1 MRLDRPTHTT
11 QLLQL
16 LMAAAV
22 VLPVAL
28 FLYLA
33 WTNYRALDAVANE
46 RVERTLD
53 VLQEH
58 ALRVFQTIDR
68 TIAET
73 DEVVRGLSDDDIR
86 AREGELHLR
95 LRQTQDSLPQIEGIW
110 LFDRTGQALV
120 AGTSYPV
127 PRGLDHAERD
137 HFKAHVA
144 DDVGTYIGDA
154 RTGRLASDV
163 FFVVSRRRTD
173 PSGAFNGVI
182 AVTVP
187 PTSLKDFYA
196 RIAQGTAVS
205 AGLIRSGGTFLAR
218 YPSPGA
224 GVPRLGAGNRFV
236 DAVAAQPEEGRFTAV
251 SQIDGVERRIA
262 YRKLP
267 GYDVYVQA
275 GFANDAL
282 WADLFA
288 ALAGHLLFGIPAT
301 ALLLILSYLALKHT
315 RAFLSETHRREAAE
329 AALKQ
334 AQRLEAIGQLTGG
347 VAHDFN
353 NLLMVVNGNVE
364 RLRRDLH
371 DARHKRALDAID
383 KAARRGESLT
393 RQLLTFSRRQTL
405 APTVIDPR
413 NQLPKIRDML
423 QSSLRGDI
431 AIALDIPSGLWP
443 VRVDLGELELALL
456 NLAINARDA
465 MPNGGTLT
473 LSARNTSLGGG
484 IGAEE
489 PKGDFVALAVRD
501 TGVGIPSDVLPKV
514 FEPFF
519 TTKEVGRGTGL
530 GLSQVYG
537 FAKQAGGTA
546 TVASELGRGTEITL
560 YLPRCTDVPL
570 AREDETADRPD
581 GSGHGIILLVE
592 DNAEIAEV
600 SRSNLEELGYR
611 VLHAPNA
618 DVALDIV
625 ERDRTIDLV
634 FSDIVM
640 PGPMSGLDLARR
652 LRELR
657 PGLPIV
663 LTTGYSS
670 ALQSAAPEG
679 FTLLTKPYDLASL
692 HRVIEETLRERGA
705 KVMPLMLRRQE

>member
-1 MRLDRPTHTT
+1 MRVDRPSQTT
-11 QLLQL
+11 QLLEL
-16 LMAAAV
+16 LVAAAV
-22 VLPVAL
+22 VLPVGL
-28 FLYLA
+28 FLYVA
-33 WTNYRALDAVANE
+33 WANYRTLDTVATE

-73 DEVVRGLSDDDIR
+73 DEVVRGLSDEEIR
-86 AREGELHLR
+86 AREPALHRR
-95 LRQTQDSLPQIEGIW
+95 LKQTQESVPQIEAIW
-110 LFDRTGQALV
+110 LFDRTGGPLV
-120 AGTSYPV
+120 SSTIHPL
-127 PRGLDHAERD
+127 PHGLNNADRD
-137 HFKAHVA
+137 YFRAHVA
-144 DDVGTYIGDA
+144 QEIGTYIGDVLTA
-154 RTGRLASDV
+154 RIGDQV
-163 FFVVSRRRTD
+163 FFVVSRRRSD
-173 PSGAFNGVI
+173 PAGAFNGVVAI
-182 AVTVP
+182 TVP

-196 RIAQGTAVS
+196 RIAQGTALS
-205 AGLIRSGGTFLAR
+205 AGLIRADGTFLAR

-224 GVPRLGAGNRFV
+224 VVPRLGAGNRFV
-236 DAVAAQPEEGRFTAV
+236 AAIATRPDRGAYTAV
-251 SQIDGVERRIA
+251 SQIDGIERRIS

-267 GYDVYVQA
+267 GYPAYVQA

-282 WADLFA
+282 WRELGA
-288 ALAGHLLFGIPAT
+288 ALTGHLVFGVPAT
-301 ALLLILSYLALKHT
+301 ALLLILSLLALKRT
-315 RAFLSETHRREAAE
+315 RGFLAETQRREMAE

-334 AQRLEAIGQLTGG
+334 AQRLEAVGQLTGG

-364 RLRRDLH
+364 RLRRDLQEP
-371 DARHKRALDAID
+371 RHKRALDAID

-413 NQLPKIRDML
+413 HQLPKIRDML

-431 AIALDIPSGLWP
+431 AIHLDIPPGVRP
-443 VRVDLGELELALL
+443 VRVDLGEFELALL

-473 LSARNTSLGGG
+473 VSARNTTLGST
-484 IGAEE
+484 ASEE
-489 PKGDFVALAVRD
+489 LRGDFVAISMRD
-501 TGVGIPSDVLPKV
+501 TGVGIPADVLPKV

-519 TTKEVGRGTGL
+519 TTKDVGKGTGL

-537 FAKQAGGTA
+537 FARQAGGTA
-546 TVASELGRGTEITL
+546 TVTSDFGRGTEVTL
-560 YLPRCTDVPL
+560 YLPRSTEAPAL
-570 AREDETADRPD
+570 QED
-581 GSGHGIILLVE
+581 GSGERPHWNGHGVILLVE
-592 DNAEIAEV
+592 DNAEIADV

-618 DVALDIV
+618 TAAMDIV

-640 PGPMSGLDLARR
+640 PGPMSGLDLART
-652 LRELR
+652 LRKLR
-657 PGLPIV
+657 PGLPVV

-670 ALQSAAPEG
+670 ALQSATPEG

-692 HRVIEETLRERGA
+692 HGVIENTLRERGA

>member
-1 MRLDRPTHTT
+1 MW
-11 QLLQL
+11 
-16 LMAAAV
+16 AAV
-22 VLPVAL
+22 VLPVSL
-28 FLYLA
+28 FLYVA
-33 WTNYRALDAVANE
+33 WVNYHALDDSATE

-68 TIAET
+68 TIGET
-73 DEVVRGLSDDDIR
+73 NEVVRGLSDEEIR
-86 AREGELHLR
+86 AREAELHER
-95 LRQTQDSLPQIEGIW
+95 LKQTQQSLSQIEAIWMFDRSGRPLVSSTIHPLPQG
-110 LFDRTGQALV
+110 LNNADRD
-120 AGTSYPV
+120 Y
-127 PRGLDHAERD
+127 
-137 HFKAHVA
+137 FKAQVA
-144 DDVGTYIGDA
+144 QDAGTYIGDVLTA
-154 RTGRLASDV
+154 RIGGQV
-163 FFVVSRRRTD
+163 FFVVSRRRPD
-173 PSGAFNGVI
+173 AGGAFNGVV

-187 PTSLKDFYA
+187 PKSLHDFYTQ
-196 RIAQGTAVS
+196 IAQGTALS
-205 AGLIRSGGTFLAR
+205 AGLIRADGTFLAR
-218 YPSPGA
+218 FPVLAA
-224 GVPRLGAGNRFV
+224 GVARLTAGNRFV
-236 DAVAAQPEEGRFTAV
+236 AAIATQPERGSYTAV
-251 SQIDGVERRIA
+251 SQIDGVERRIS

-267 GYDVYVQA
+267 GYQVYVQA
-275 GFANDAL
+275 GFANDAIWREL
-282 WADLFA
+282 RDSLA
-288 ALAGHLLFGIPAT
+288 AHLIFGVPAT
-301 ALLLILSYLALKHT
+301 ALLIVLSYLALKRT
-315 RAFLSETHRREAAE
+315 REFLSETQRRETAE

-364 RLRRDLH
+364 RLRRDLQ
-371 DARHKRALDAID
+371 DPRHKRALDSID
-383 KAARRGESLT
+383 QAARRGASLT

-405 APTVIDPR
+405 APTVVELR
-413 NQLPKIRDML
+413 AQLPKLRDML

-431 AIALDIPSGLWP
+431 PITLDIPAGLWP
-443 VRVDLGELELALL
+443 VRVDVGEFELAVL
-456 NLAINARDA
+456 NLGINARDA
-465 MPNGGTLT
+465 MPNGGALIV
-473 LSARNTSLGGG
+473 SARNTTLGGMG
-484 IGAEE
+484 SEDL
-489 PKGDFVALAVRD
+489 KGEFVAISVRD
-501 TGVGIPSDVLPKV
+501 TGVGIPPDVLPKV

-546 TVASELGRGTEITL
+546 TISSEVGRGTEITI

-570 AREDETADRPD
+570 AREDESADRPD
-581 GSGHGIILLVE
+581 GRGHGIILLVE

-618 DVALDIV
+618 MAAIDIV

-640 PGPMSGLDLARR
+640 PGTLSGLDLARR

-670 ALQSAAPEG
+670 ALKSAAPEG

-692 HRVIEETLRERGA
+692 HQVIEATLRERGA

>member
-1 MRLDRPTHTT
+1 MRVDRSRYTT

-16 LMAAAV
+16 LIAAAV
-22 VLPVAL
+22 VLPASL
-28 FLYLA
+28 FVYLA
-33 WTNYRALDAVANE
+33 WAHYRALDAVATE

-68 TIAET
+68 TIAEA
-73 DEVVRGLSDDDIR
+73 DEVVRDLPEDVIR
-86 AREGELHLR
+86 ARERDLHLR
-95 LRQTQDSLPQIEGIW
+95 LNTTQQSLPQIEAIW
-110 LFDRTGQALV
+110 LFDRDGRPLV
-120 AGTSYPV
+120 ASTIFPLPQNLV
-127 PRGLDHAERD
+127 NADRD
-137 HFKAHVA
+137 YFKAHVA
-144 DDVGTYIGDA
+144 REVGTFIGDVLAA
-154 RTGRLASDV
+154 RIGSQV
-163 FFVVSRRRTD
+163 FFVISRRRTAPD
-173 PSGAFNGVI
+173 GSFNGVI

-187 PTSLKDFYA
+187 PTSLRDFYA
-196 RIAQGTAVS
+196 RIAQGTALS
-205 AGLIRSGGTFLAR
+205 AGLIRSDGTFLAR
-218 YPSPGA
+218 YPSPGPV
-224 GVPRLGAGNRFV
+224 VPRPMAGNRFV
-236 DAVAAQPEEGRFTAV
+236 AAIAAQPDEGAYTAV
-251 SQIDGVERRIA
+251 SQIDGVERRIS

-267 GYDVYVQA
+267 GYAVYVQA
-275 GFANDAL
+275 GFANDAI
-282 WADLFA
+282 WSDLRQT
-288 ALAGHLLFGIPAT
+288 LATHLAFGIPAT
-301 ALLLILSYLALKHT
+301 ALLLILSFLALKHT
-315 RAFLSETHRREAAE
+315 RASLSETGRREAAE

-364 RLRRDLH
+364 RLRRDLQEP
-371 DARHKRALDAID
+371 RHKRALDAID
-383 KAARRGESLT
+383 KATRRGESLT

-431 AIALDIPSGLWP
+431 AISLDIPSGIWP

-465 MPNGGTLT
+465 MPSGGTLT
-473 LSARNTSLGGG
+473 LSARNTTLGGG
-484 IGAEE
+484 IGAED
-489 PKGDFVALAVRD
+489 PKGDFVALSIRD

-519 TTKEVGRGTGL
+519 TTKEVGKGTGL

-537 FAKQAGGTA
+537 FTKQAGGTA

-560 YLPRCTDVPL
+560 YLPRCIEAPL
-570 AREDETADRPD
+570 AREDEAAARPD
-581 GSGHGIILLVE
+581 GNGHGIILLVE

-611 VLHAPNA
+611 VLHASNA
-618 DVALDIV
+618 AAALDIV

-692 HRVIEETLRERGA
+692 HRVIEDTLRERGA